1 MNFLIHITITIL
13 IFMIV
18 VGGYNLTLGSLGMLH
33 LGQMAFFAIGAYTS
47 ALLVMNGAPFLVG
60 IFAAAALASL
70 AGYIIGIPCLR
81 IKDDYLVLI
90 TLGLSEVIRLVALNW
105 VGLTDGPLGLRAIPR
120 PAIFGMHFITKQA
133 MLPLYAIIT
142 AIVLII
148 LYKIMHSPYGKVLE
162 AIREDEIGAE
172 SLGKNIMRYKLQALV
187 ISAALAG
194 LGGAL
199 FAHFQTYIDPTMGAV
214 KEMVLVVIMLIVG
227 GVGSFWGA
235 IIGPAVIVSSYELL
249 RLLPDFMRSI
259 SAPTALLDFMSK
271 NVGTIQISLYSI
283 IFMLIVIYRQRG
295 ICGRLGID
303 SGKK

>member
-1 MNFLIHITITIL
+1 MNFLIHIVITIL
-13 IFMIV
+13 IFIIV
-18 VGGYNLTLGSLGMLH
+18 TGGYNLTLGSLGMLH
-33 LGQMAFFAIGAYTS
+33 IGQMAFFSIGAYTS
-47 ALLVMNGAPFLVG
+47 AILVMNGAPFFVG
-60 IFAAAALASL
+60 VGAAIALAAL

-81 IKDDYLVLI
+81 IKGHYLVLI
-90 TLGLSEVIRLVALNW
+90 TLGLSEVIRLIALNW
-105 VGLTDGPLGLRAIPR
+105 VSLTDGPLGLRAIPR
-120 PAIFGMHFITKQA
+120 PAIFGMQFITKEA

-142 AIVLII
+142 AIVLIM

-199 FAHFQTYIDPTMGAV
+199 FAHFQTYIDPTMGTV
-214 KEMVLVVIMLIVG
+214 KEMVIVVIMLIVG

-235 IIGPAVIVSSYELL
+235 VIGPAVIVSSYELL

-259 SAPTALLDFMSK
+259 NAPTLLLDFMNK
-271 NVGTIQISLYSI
+271 NVGTIQIGLYSTIFLCI
-283 IFMLIVIYRQRG
+283 IIYRPRG
-295 ICGRLGID
+295 ICGRLDIN
-303 SGKK
+303 SRKK